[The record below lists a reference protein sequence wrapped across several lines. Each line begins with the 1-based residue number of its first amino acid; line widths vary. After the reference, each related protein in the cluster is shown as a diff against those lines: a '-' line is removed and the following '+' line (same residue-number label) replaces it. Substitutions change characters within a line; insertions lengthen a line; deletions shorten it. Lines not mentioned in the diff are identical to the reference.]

1 MKALYGFGKPYDFH
15 KVLPFLAGLFLL
27 LTILAAAGARFAAT
41 GHWNWGALREAY
53 LLYLVGLSLA
63 GTLLSISPR
72 IAWLV
77 LAICFIDFLIGV
89 GSYALAAIYVL
100 PLPLFPANA
109 AATPNVGQF
118 RYHPLLQVIPT
129 PNYSRLRPFAISHDS
144 NGIRGPERTS
154 TELKQLVVVATVGG
168 STTYDPAV
176 PNGQTW
182 SDDLERQLG
191 RGYAAINHG
200 VPGYSTVENLLQT
213 LFYLDTYGVPPH
225 CAVYYVGW
233 NDIRNAHL
241 PNLDPAY
248 ANFHLLSQIDSMNV
262 RKKPLEV
269 SFSPL
274 ARIVNRSLQ
283 GVFDTVPFAPNFL
296 KDPPVHGTD
305 VRLEEI
311 YRSNLEAIA
320 AINKKRNIVSIFV
333 GQVLNRAQLRSKER
347 YGFFPLVR
355 DVDVWPLQDHFNAI
369 LKETADSIGVPNFIP
384 PIDEFQDDDFADQ
397 GHFLV
402 KGAAKFALMIT
413 PIVKSSC
420 K

>member
-15 KVLPFLAGLFLL
+15 KILPFLVGVFLL
-27 LTILAAAGARFAAT
+27 LAILVAAGVQFAAT
-41 GHWNWGALREAY
+41 GHLKWGGLREAY
-53 LLYLVGLSLA
+53 LLYLIGLSLA

-72 IAWLV
+72 IAWFV
-77 LAICFIDFLIGV
+77 LTICFTEFLIGI
-89 GSYALAAIYVL
+89 GGYTLAATHVL
-100 PLPLFPANA
+100 SLPLFPTIK
-109 AATPNVGQF
+109 TPNVGQF

-154 TELKQLVVVATVGG
+154 TNLKRLVVVATVGG
-168 STTYDPAV
+168 STTYDPAL

-191 RGYAAINHG
+191 PGYAVINHG

-225 CAVYYVGW
+225 CAVYYLGW
-233 NDIRNAHL
+233 NDIHNAHL
-241 PNLDPAY
+241 PDLDPAY
-248 ANFHLLSQIDSMNV
+248 ANFHLLSQIESFV
-262 RKKPLEV
+262 RKKPLEL

-274 ARIVNRSLQ
+274 ARIVNRSLEAA
-283 GVFDTVPFAPNFL
+283 FDTVPFAPNFL
-296 KDPPVHGTD
+296 KDPPVTGTD

-311 YRSNLEAIA
+311 FRRNLEAIA
-320 AINKKRNIVSIFV
+320 AINKERNIVSIFV
-333 GQVLNRAQLRSKER
+333 GQVLNRAKLQSKER
-347 YGFFPLVR
+347 YGWLPLVR
-355 DVDVWPLQDHFNAI
+355 DVDVWPLQEHFNAI
-369 LKETADSIGVPNFIP
+369 LKATADSIGVSSFIP

-397 GHFLV
+397 GHFSA
-402 KGAAKFALMIT
+402 KGATKFALMIT